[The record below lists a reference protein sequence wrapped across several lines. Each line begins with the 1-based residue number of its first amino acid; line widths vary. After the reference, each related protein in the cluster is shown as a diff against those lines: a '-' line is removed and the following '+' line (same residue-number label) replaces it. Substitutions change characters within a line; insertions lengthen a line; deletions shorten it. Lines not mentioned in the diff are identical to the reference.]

1 MELIRTVTKEELSP
15 NYFINH
21 LKSKIND
28 FCWNITFKEFV
39 WIWGCKI

>member
-1 MELIRTVTKEELSP
+1 LIRTVTKEELSP

-28 FCWNITFKEFV
+28 FCWNITFKEFGWV
-39 WIWGCKI
+39 RGCKI